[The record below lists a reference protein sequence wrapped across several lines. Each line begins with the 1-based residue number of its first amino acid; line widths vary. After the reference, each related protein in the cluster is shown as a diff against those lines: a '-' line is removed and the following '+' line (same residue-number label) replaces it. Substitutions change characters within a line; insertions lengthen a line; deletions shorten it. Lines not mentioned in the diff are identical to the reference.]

1 MRQYRYIKKI
11 PKKNHYP
18 LIPKILLVVAIII
31 FLFTVFYKSKKD
43 DQVSIQTPAYSP
55 PIQRSTTKP
64 SSLPAKDT
72 NQKIQQLLESS
83 VINLP
88 GKYGIVI
95 KDLKKNHT
103 YEINATDTFASA
115 SIYKLAVMYKVH
127 DSLDKG
133 TLQKDLKLAP
143 GLTVKEALDN
153 MITISDNDSAILLAE
168 KVGWAATN
176 TFLKDKGISGFNLTI
191 QDYPET
197 TASATAQILERIYA
211 KTAVSKEA
219 SSEMTLLLFRQKI
232 NDRIPKFLPKDVKV
246 GHKTGELD
254 NFRHDAAIVVGKK
267 GDYIFVFL
275 SQTPAPADATEN
287 IANLSKTMYDALES
301 D

>member
-1 MRQYRYIKKI
+1 MQYRYLKKF
-11 PKKNHYP
+11 PKKSHYP
-18 LIPKILLVVAIII
+18 WLPKILLIGAITI
-31 FLFTVFYKSKKD
+31 FLFTVFYKKNENGQKN
-43 DQVSIQTPAYSP
+43 IQTPTSSP
-55 PIQRSTTKP
+55 PIQGPTPKP
-64 SSLPAKDT
+64 PSPPEKVT

-95 KDLKKNHT
+95 KNLKKNHT

-115 SIYKLAVMYKVH
+115 SIYKLAVMYKVY

-133 TLQKDLKLAP
+133 ALRKDFELAS
-143 GLTVKEALDN
+143 GLTVEKALDN
-153 MITISDNDSAILLAE
+153 MITISDNNSAILLAE
-168 KVGWAATN
+168 KVGWTTTN
-176 TFLKDKGISGFNLTI
+176 TFLKDKGINGFNLTI

-197 TASATAQILERIYA
+197 TADATAQILERIYT

-219 SSEMTLLLFRQKI
+219 SSEMILLLFRQKI
-232 NDRIPKFLPKDVKV
+232 NDRIPKYLPKDVKV

-267 GDYIFVFL
+267 SDYIFVFL
-275 SQTPAPADATEN
+275 SKTPAPASAAEN
-287 IANLSKTMYDALES
+287 IATLSKTMYDALEN